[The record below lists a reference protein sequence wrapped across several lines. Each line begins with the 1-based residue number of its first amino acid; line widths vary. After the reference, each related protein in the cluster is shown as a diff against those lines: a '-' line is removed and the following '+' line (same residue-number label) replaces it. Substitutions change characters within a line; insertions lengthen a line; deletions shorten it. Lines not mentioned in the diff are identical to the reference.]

1 MQLYIGLQLVKVWLH
16 ALHRVGLVLCRKQSL
31 GLLNTLFIEV
41 SDQFRPLTKES
52 AALPEQNLLVKV
64 ESQCNNLT
72 ISRC

>member
-31 GLLNTLFIEV
+31 GLLNTLFNAV
-41 SDQFRPLTKES
+41 SEFRPLTKES

>member
-1 MQLYIGLQLVKVWLH
+1 MQLYIGLQLVKLWLH

-31 GLLNTLFIEV
+31 GLLNTLFIAV
-41 SDQFRPLTKES
+41 SEFRPLTKES